1 MKTDDRFQGNV
12 TLNTTVLDSW
22 EDETPFKNL
31 KYLLALLSPCSSK
44 EQNV

>member
-1 MKTDDRFQGNV
+1 MKMDYRLQGNV
-12 TLNTTVLDSW
+12 TLKSTLLDSW